1 MRIPIDKIVVSKDN
15 PRQSFDEEGLRRL
28 GESIR
33 EHGQLQAIIVRPK
46 GSQYELVVGERRL
59 RASKLVGLTEIE
71 VSVQDL
77 DDATCMEFR
86 LIENTQRED
95 LTETEKGNAVA
106 VLLEKYPEKYPT
118 ISALAEQL
126 QKNPSVVKIWFMK
139 SERLNDFVRK
149 SVELHRLSEDMAT
162 KLLKF
167 DQETQNKLARALI
180 NYKVKPGHDFLDRE
194 FIKQYE
200 REPEKYPTVE
210 SLEDLANEVK
220 GIRKVKI
227 DLDKLS
233 PEARA
238 EVERKLKEA
247 EEEAKKL
254 RKKIRKPRVN
264 RGRQGRP
271 KKHKPKLTVEEPK
284 GKQPIPEPT
293 IPIGAKTVTMAL
305 NFPEPLWEKIH
316 RYMTKTD
323 QPMLLEEAII
333 SLLESHP
340 SLRGL

>member
-1 MRIPIDKIVVSKDN
+1 MKIPIDKIVVSKDN

-28 GESIR
+28 GESIK

-59 RASKLVGLTEIE
+59 KASQIIGLSTIE
-71 VSVQDL
+71 AVVKDV
-77 DDATCMEFR
+77 DDRQCNFYR

-95 LTETEKGNAVA
+95 LTEAEKGNGIAHI
-106 VLLEKYPEKYPT
+106 LKNYPELT
-118 ISALAEQL
+118 IKDIAKEL
-126 QKNPSVVKIWFMK
+126 QKSENSVHLWIQK
-139 SERLNDFVRK
+139 SEW
-149 SVELHRLSEDMAT
+149 LSDEVKKYVVYKKLSDLIVTA
-162 KLLKF
+162 LLKF
-167 DQETQNKLARALI
+167 SHEEQNKLAKAII
-180 NYKVKPGHDFLDRE
+180 NYKLQSKKEGRFLHRE
-194 FIKQYE
+194 FIQQYE
-200 REPEKYPTVE
+200 LNPEKYPTVE

-220 GIRKVKI
+220 GIRKVNI

-254 RKKIRKPRVN
+254 REKTRKPRVM
-264 RGRQGRP
+264 RRWRGRP
-271 KKHKPKLTVEEPK
+271 KKHKPKPKLEEPEK
-284 GKQPIPEPT
+284 KQPIPEPT
-293 IPIGAKTVTMAL
+293 ISIKIRAITVAFS
-305 NFPEPLWEKIH
+305 FPDPLWEKIN
-316 RYMTKTD
+316 RYIAKAN

-340 SLRGL
+340 SLRDL

>member
-1 MRIPIDKIVVSKDN
+1 MKIPIDKIVVSKDN

-28 GESIR
+28 GESIK

-59 RASKLVGLTEIE
+59 KASQIIGLSTIE
-71 VSVQDL
+71 AVVKDV
-77 DDATCMEFR
+77 DDRQCNFYR

-95 LTETEKGNAVA
+95 LTEAEKGNGIAHI
-106 VLLEKYPEKYPT
+106 LENYPELT
-118 ISALAEQL
+118 IKDIAKEL
-126 QKNPSVVKIWFMK
+126 QKSECRVSCWIQK
-139 SERLNDFVRK
+139 SERLSDEVK
-149 SVELHRLSEDMAT
+149 KYVVYKKLSDLIVTA
-162 KLLKF
+162 LLKF
-167 DQETQNKLARALI
+167 SHEEQNKLAKAII
-180 NYKVKPGHDFLDRE
+180 NYKLQSKKEGRFLHRE
-194 FIKQYE
+194 FIQQYE
-200 REPEKYPTVE
+200 LNPEKYPTVE

-220 GIRKVKI
+220 GIRKVNI

-254 RKKIRKPRVN
+254 REKTRKPRVM
-264 RGRQGRP
+264 RRWRGRP
-271 KKHKPKLTVEEPK
+271 KKHKPKPKLEEPEK
-284 GKQPIPEPT
+284 KQPIPEPT
-293 IPIGAKTVTMAL
+293 IPIKIRAITVAFS
-305 NFPEPLWEKIH
+305 FPDPLWEKIN
-316 RYMTKTD
+316 RYIAKAN

-340 SLRGL
+340 SLRDL